1 MFSDIVSSELKSLR
15 SYAQLLL
22 GSIDAGDQVVC
33 DVLGDLIGSVQAA
46 GSTGVD
52 RACLFRQLD
61 HRLHQIAQAHSV
73 SDRVHPILHGLV
85 VVDRRVLLLS
95 IIGGF
100 GTEDLARIT
109 GLHVDEVT
117 HIIARVEPVVAA
129 ASRTGVLIIE
139 DEPYMAELLSVLVE
153 QTGHWVA
160 GIAYTRDE
168 AMTFAEK
175 RDIGLILSDID
186 LGNDV
191 CGWTVVHKIRETLG
205 YRVPTIFI
213 TAHPE
218 RLEEDGCEN
227 RDGVVPKP
235 FDIWR
240 VREAVNNAVHLNASI
255 FA

>member
-1 MFSDIVSSELKSLR
+1 
-15 SYAQLLL
+15 
-22 GSIDAGDQVVC
+22 
-33 DVLGDLIGSVQAA
+33 
-46 GSTGVD
+46 
-52 RACLFRQLD
+52 
-61 HRLHQIAQAHSV
+61 
-73 SDRVHPILHGLV
+73 
-85 VVDRRVLLLS
+85 
-95 IIGGF
+95 
-100 GTEDLARIT
+100 
-109 GLHVDEVT
+109 
-117 HIIARVEPVVAA
+117 
-129 ASRTGVLIIE
+129 
-139 DEPYMAELLSVLVE
+139 
-153 QTGHWVA
+153 
-160 GIAYTRDE
+160 
-168 AMTFAEK
+168 MTFAEK

-255 FA
+255 MWPSSKGLV